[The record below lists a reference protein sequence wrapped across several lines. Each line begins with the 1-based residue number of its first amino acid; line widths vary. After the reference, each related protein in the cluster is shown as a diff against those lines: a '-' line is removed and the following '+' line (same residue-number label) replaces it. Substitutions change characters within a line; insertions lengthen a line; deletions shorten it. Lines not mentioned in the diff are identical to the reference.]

1 MYYYGFEYFIYLI
14 PGILLALYAQAKI
27 SSAYEKYGNI
37 NSKINISGAQVARK
51 ILDASGLY
59 DVEIKMIGGRLT
71 DNYNPSDKVLSLSK
85 DVYENTS
92 IASIS
97 IAAHEVGHAIQDKI
111 DYKPLRFRESIVPMA
126 NLGSNLSVWFIIIG
140 CFFSYFLTQIGVALF
155 FFAVLF
161 QIVTLPVEFD
171 ASRRAKLAIEDAGFL
186 DQEEMKGTKEVLSAA
201 ALTYVGAT
209 LTAIGQFLRLLALTN
224 GGRRR
229 RWITLDK
236 KHSLS

>member
-1 MYYYGFEYFIYLI
+1 MYYYGFEYFIYLV
-14 PGILLALYAQAKI
+14 PGILLALYAQTKI
-27 SSAYEKYGNI
+27 SSAYEKYGSI
-37 NSKINISGAQVARK
+37 NSKINISGAQAARK

-71 DNYNPSDKVLSLSK
+71 DNYNPSNKVLSLSK

-229 RWITLDK
+229 R
-236 KHSLS
+236 

>member
-1 MYYYGFEYFIYLI
+1 MYYYGFEYFIYLV

-27 SSAYEKYGNI
+27 SSAYEKYGSI
-37 NSKINISGAQVARK
+37 NSKINISGAQAARK

-71 DNYNPSDKVLSLSK
+71 DNYNPSNKVLSLSK

-140 CFFSYFLTQIGVALF
+140 CFFSYFITQIGVALF

-229 RWITLDK
+229 R
-236 KHSLS
+236 

>member
-1 MYYYGFEYFIYLI
+1 MYYYGFEYFIYLV

-27 SSAYEKYGNI
+27 SSAYEKYGSI
-37 NSKINISGAQVARK
+37 NSKINISGAQAARK
-51 ILDASGLY
+51 ILDASDLY

-71 DNYNPSDKVLSLSK
+71 DNYNPSNKVLSLSK

-126 NLGSNLSVWFIIIG
+126 NLGSNLSVLFIIIG

-229 RWITLDK
+229 R
-236 KHSLS
+236 

>member
-1 MYYYGFEYFIYLI
+1 MYYYGFEYFIYLV

-27 SSAYEKYGNI
+27 SSAYEKYGSI
-37 NSKINISGAQVARK
+37 NSKINISGAQAARK

-71 DNYNPSDKVLSLSK
+71 DNYNPSNKVLSLSK

-140 CFFSYFLTQIGVALF
+140 CFLSYFLTQIGVALF

-229 RWITLDK
+229 R
-236 KHSLS
+236 

>member
-1 MYYYGFEYFIYLI
+1 MYYYGFEYFIYLV

-27 SSAYEKYGNI
+27 SSAYEKYGSI
-37 NSKINISGAQVARK
+37 NSKINISGAQAARK

-71 DNYNPSDKVLSLSK
+71 DNYNPSNKVLSLSK

-186 DQEEMKGTKEVLSAA
+186 EQEEMKGTKEVLSAA

-229 RWITLDK
+229 R
-236 KHSLS
+236 

>member
-1 MYYYGFEYFIYLI
+1 MYYYGFEYFIYLV

-27 SSAYEKYGNI
+27 SSAYEKYGSI
-37 NSKINISGAQVARK
+37 NSKINISGAQAARK

-71 DNYNPSDKVLSLSK
+71 DNYNPSNKVLSLSK

-97 IAAHEVGHAIQDKI
+97 IAAHEVGHAIQDKV

-229 RWITLDK
+229 R
-236 KHSLS
+236 

>member
-229 RWITLDK
+229 R
-236 KHSLS
+236 

>member
-1 MYYYGFEYFIYLI
+1 MYYYGFEYFIYLV

-27 SSAYEKYGNI
+27 SSAYEKYGSI
-37 NSKINISGAQVARK
+37 NSKINISGAQAARK

-71 DNYNPSDKVLSLSK
+71 DNYNPSNKVLSLSK
-85 DVYENTS
+85 DIYENTS

-229 RWITLDK
+229 R
-236 KHSLS
+236 

>member
-1 MYYYGFEYFIYLI
+1 MYYYGFEYFIYLV

-27 SSAYEKYGNI
+27 SSAYEKYGSI
-37 NSKINISGAQVARK
+37 NSKINISGAQAARK

-71 DNYNPSDKVLSLSK
+71 DNYNPSNKVLSLSK
-85 DVYENTS
+85 NVYENTS

-229 RWITLDK
+229 R
-236 KHSLS
+236 

>member
-37 NSKINISGAQVARK
+37 NSKINISGAQAARK

-209 LTAIGQFLRLLALTN
+209 LTAIGQFLRLIALTN

-229 RWITLDK
+229 R
-236 KHSLS
+236 

>member
-37 NSKINISGAQVARK
+37 NSKINISGAQAARK

-111 DYKPLRFRESIVPMA
+111 DYKPLRFRESIMPMA

-229 RWITLDK
+229 R
-236 KHSLS
+236 

>member
-1 MYYYGFEYFIYLI
+1 MYYYGFEYFIYLV

-27 SSAYEKYGNI
+27 SSAYEKYGSI
-37 NSKINISGAQVARK
+37 NSKINISGAQAARK

-71 DNYNPSDKVLSLSK
+71 DNYNPSNKVLSLSK

>member
-1 MYYYGFEYFIYLI
+1 
-14 PGILLALYAQAKI
+14 
-27 SSAYEKYGNI
+27 
-37 NSKINISGAQVARK
+37 
-51 ILDASGLY
+51 
-59 DVEIKMIGGRLT
+59 
-71 DNYNPSDKVLSLSK
+71 
-85 DVYENTS
+85 
-92 IASIS
+92 
-97 IAAHEVGHAIQDKI
+97 
-111 DYKPLRFRESIVPMA
+111 MA

-229 RWITLDK
+229 R
-236 KHSLS
+236 

>member
-1 MYYYGFEYFIYLI
+1 MYYYGFEYFIYLV

-27 SSAYEKYGNI
+27 SSAYEKYGSI
-37 NSKINISGAQVARK
+37 NSKINISGSQAARK

-71 DNYNPSDKVLSLSK
+71 DNYNPSNKVLSLSK

-140 CFFSYFLTQIGVALF
+140 SFFSYFLTQIGVALF

-229 RWITLDK
+229 R
-236 KHSLS
+236 

>member
-1 MYYYGFEYFIYLI
+1 MYYYGFEYFIYLV

-37 NSKINISGAQVARK
+37 NSKFNISGAQAARK

-229 RWITLDK
+229 R
-236 KHSLS
+236 

>member
-1 MYYYGFEYFIYLI
+1 MYYYGFEYFIYLV

-27 SSAYEKYGNI
+27 SSAYEKYGII
-37 NSKINISGAQVARK
+37 NSKINISGAQAARK

>member
-14 PGILLALYAQAKI
+14 PGILLALYAKAKI

-37 NSKINISGAQVARK
+37 NSKINISGAQAARK
-51 ILDASGLY
+51 ILDASGIY

-229 RWITLDK
+229 R
-236 KHSLS
+236 

>member
-1 MYYYGFEYFIYLI
+1 MYYYGFEYFIYLV

-27 SSAYEKYGNI
+27 SSAYEKYGSI
-37 NSKINISGAQVARK
+37 NSKINISGAQAARK

-85 DVYENTS
+85 DVYGGTS

-229 RWITLDK
+229 R
-236 KHSLS
+236 

>member
-1 MYYYGFEYFIYLI
+1 MYYYGFEYFIYLV

-27 SSAYEKYGNI
+27 SSAYEKYGSI
-37 NSKINISGAQVARK
+37 NSKINISGAQAARK

-71 DNYNPSDKVLSLSK
+71 DNYNPSNKVLSLSE

-229 RWITLDK
+229 R
-236 KHSLS
+236 

>member
-1 MYYYGFEYFIYLI
+1 MYYYGFEYFIYLV

-37 NSKINISGAQVARK
+37 NSKINISGAQAARK

-71 DNYNPSDKVLSLSK
+71 DNYNPSNKVLSLSK

-229 RWITLDK
+229 R
-236 KHSLS
+236 

>member
-27 SSAYEKYGNI
+27 SSAYEKYGSI
-37 NSKINISGAQVARK
+37 NSKINISGAQAARK

-71 DNYNPSDKVLSLSK
+71 DNYNPSNKVLSLSK

>member
-1 MYYYGFEYFIYLI
+1 MYYYGFEYFIYLV
-14 PGILLALYAQAKI
+14 PGILLAIYAQAKI

-37 NSKINISGAQVARK
+37 NSKINISGAQAARK

-171 ASRRAKLAIEDAGFL
+171 ASRRAKFAIEDAGFL

-229 RWITLDK
+229 R
-236 KHSLS
+236 

>member
-1 MYYYGFEYFIYLI
+1 MYYQGFEYFIYLV

-27 SSAYEKYGNI
+27 SSAYEKYGSI
-37 NSKINISGAQVARK
+37 NSKINISGAQAARK

-71 DNYNPSDKVLSLSK
+71 DNYNPSNKVLSLSK

-229 RWITLDK
+229 R
-236 KHSLS
+236 

>member
-37 NSKINISGAQVARK
+37 NSKINISGAQAARK

-71 DNYNPSDKVLSLSK
+71 DNYNPSNKVLSLSK

-111 DYKPLRFRESIVPMA
+111 DYKPLRFRESIIPMA

-229 RWITLDK
+229 R
-236 KHSLS
+236 

>member
-1 MYYYGFEYFIYLI
+1 MYYYGFEYFIYLV

-27 SSAYEKYGNI
+27 SSAYEKYGSI
-37 NSKINISGAQVARK
+37 NSKINISGAQAARK

-71 DNYNPSDKVLSLSK
+71 DNYNPSNKVLSLSK

-229 RWITLDK
+229 R
-236 KHSLS
+236 

>member
-27 SSAYEKYGNI
+27 SSAYEKYGSI
-37 NSKINISGAQVARK
+37 NSKINISGAQAARK

-126 NLGSNLSVWFIIIG
+126 NLGSNLSVWFIITG

-229 RWITLDK
+229 R
-236 KHSLS
+236 

>member
-1 MYYYGFEYFIYLI
+1 MYYYGFEYFIYLV

-27 SSAYEKYGNI
+27 SSAYEKFGSI
-37 NSKINISGAQVARK
+37 NSKINISGAQAARK

-71 DNYNPSDKVLSLSK
+71 DNYNPSNKVLSLSK

-229 RWITLDK
+229 R
-236 KHSLS
+236 

>member
-1 MYYYGFEYFIYLI
+1 MYYYGFEYFIYLV
-14 PGILLALYAQAKI
+14 PSILLALYAQAKI
-27 SSAYEKYGNI
+27 SSAYEKYGSI
-37 NSKINISGAQVARK
+37 NSKINISGAQAARK

-71 DNYNPSDKVLSLSK
+71 DNYNPSNKVLSLSK

-229 RWITLDK
+229 R
-236 KHSLS
+236 

>member
-27 SSAYEKYGNI
+27 SSAYEKYGSI
-37 NSKINISGAQVARK
+37 NSKINISGAQAARK

-126 NLGSNLSVWFIIIG
+126 NLGTNLSVWFIIIG

-229 RWITLDK
+229 R
-236 KHSLS
+236 

>member
-1 MYYYGFEYFIYLI
+1 MYYYGFEYFIYLV

-27 SSAYEKYGNI
+27 SSAYEKYGSI
-37 NSKINISGAQVARK
+37 NSKINISGAQAARK

-71 DNYNPSDKVLSLSK
+71 DNYNPSNKVLSLSK

-97 IAAHEVGHAIQDKI
+97 IAAHEVGHVIQDKI

>member
-1 MYYYGFEYFIYLI
+1 MYYYGFEYFIYLV

-37 NSKINISGAQVARK
+37 NSKINISGAQAARK

-71 DNYNPSDKVLSLSK
+71 DNYNPSNKVLSLSK

>member
-1 MYYYGFEYFIYLI
+1 MYYYGFEYFIYLV

-27 SSAYEKYGNI
+27 SSAYEKYGSI
-37 NSKINISGAQVARK
+37 NSKINISGAQAARK
-51 ILDASGLY
+51 ILDSSGLY
-59 DVEIKMIGGRLT
+59 DVEIKMISGRLT
-71 DNYNPSDKVLSLSK
+71 DNYNPSNKVLSLSK

-229 RWITLDK
+229 R
-236 KHSLS
+236 

>member
-1 MYYYGFEYFIYLI
+1 MYYYGFEYFIYLV

-27 SSAYEKYGNI
+27 SSAYEKYGSI
-37 NSKINISGAQVARK
+37 NSKINISGAQAARK

>member
-1 MYYYGFEYFIYLI
+1 MYYYGFEYFIYLV

-37 NSKINISGAQVARK
+37 NSKINISGAQAARK

-229 RWITLDK
+229 R
-236 KHSLS
+236 

>member
-14 PGILLALYAQAKI
+14 PGILLAIYAQAKI

-37 NSKINISGAQVARK
+37 NSKINISGAQAARK

-229 RWITLDK
+229 R
-236 KHSLS
+236 

>member
-1 MYYYGFEYFIYLI
+1 MYYYGFEYFIYLV

-27 SSAYEKYGNI
+27 SSAYEKYGSI
-37 NSKINISGAQVARK
+37 NSKINISGAQAARK

-59 DVEIKMIGGRLT
+59 DVEIKMIDGRLT
-71 DNYNPSDKVLSLSK
+71 DNYNPSNKVLSLSK

-229 RWITLDK
+229 R
-236 KHSLS
+236 

>member
-1 MYYYGFEYFIYLI
+1 MYYYGFEYFIYLV

-27 SSAYEKYGNI
+27 SSAYEKFGSI
-37 NSKINISGAQVARK
+37 NSKINISGAQAARK

-71 DNYNPSDKVLSLSK
+71 DNYNPSNKVLSLSK

>member
-1 MYYYGFEYFIYLI
+1 MYYYGFEYFIYLV

-27 SSAYEKYGNI
+27 SSAYEKYGSI
-37 NSKINISGAQVARK
+37 NSKINISGAQAARK

-71 DNYNPSDKVLSLSK
+71 DNYNPSNKVLSLSK

-201 ALTYVGAT
+201 ALTYVAAT